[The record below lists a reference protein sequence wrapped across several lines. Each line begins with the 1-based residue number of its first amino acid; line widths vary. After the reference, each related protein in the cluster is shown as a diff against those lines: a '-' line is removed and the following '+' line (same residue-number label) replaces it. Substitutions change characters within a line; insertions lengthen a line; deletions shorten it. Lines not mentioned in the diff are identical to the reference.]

1 MAQRSEQN
9 TKNTRSFLKG
19 VHKLASEQLAASL
32 TTGLVIGIVSVIT
45 ATSFAALIFSG
56 PLSDYVSYGIGFILI
71 GDLILGTAVAL
82 LSSYSGSIGI
92 DQDAT
97 AAILAIMVAG
107 VLGSFSVKASQ
118 EQRFATVVAL
128 IVITTLSTG
137 LFFLLLGYFKLGA
150 LIRFLPYPVMG
161 GFLAGTGWLLITG
174 AIGVMV
180 DIPLGPAVF
189 RADTLVRWLPGLLF
203 GIVLLWVTN
212 HYHHYL
218 VLPGM
223 FFGAIGLFYAI
234 TWILKAPI
242 AEVTAQEWLLGPF
255 PSGGLWRFPLTPSN
269 LSQVDWK
276 AIGGN
281 VDNLAPILVVGVIS
295 LLLNASGLELIVKK
309 DINLNKELIVAG
321 IGNLAG
327 GLAGGIVGFHA
338 ISLSSLNYKMG
349 SGSRLTGLINAAI
362 CGAAAL
368 LGASLLSLMPRMIL
382 GGILA
387 FLGLSFLVEWIF
399 QAWFR
404 LSKSEFLVILLIL
417 GVIAASGFLPG
428 VAIGVV
434 ATVILFLLNYSRM
447 DVVRHALSGT
457 SFKSRF
463 TRSRQHQHMLQKH
476 GEELFILQLQGYI
489 FFGTANKLL
498 EQVRDRV
505 QDTNKGPV
513 RFIVLDFRHVTD
525 LDSTALLSFSRMIQL
540 AQIRD
545 LTLVIT
551 NPSQVIRDKLT
562 QGDFG
567 EAREGILR
575 FFPDLDRGIEWCE
588 NQILRNVSPK
598 EGMTLKEYLQE
609 ILPTGSDVTDLI
621 DFFKREEVGA
631 GQTLIQEGDCPDRI
645 YFIESGQV
653 TAHVEQKGKESL
665 RLETMRGGR
674 VVGELGFYLGG
685 QRTASVVT
693 DEQSI
698 IYSLSR
704 DDLEKMEMTDPEAAA
719 KLHRIIVDL
728 LSERVIHL
736 IDSVNALQR

>member
-1 MAQRSEQN
+1 LQRDKIWPNDQN
-9 TKNTRSFLKG
+9 KTPRI
-19 VHKLASEQLAASL
+19 L

-97 AAILAIMVAG
+97 AAILAIVVAG
-107 VLGSFSVKASQ
+107 VLGSFPAIASQ
-118 EQRFATVVAL
+118 EQRFATAVAL

-137 LFFLLLGYFKLGA
+137 LFFLLLGCFKLGA

-180 DIPLGPAVF
+180 DVPLSPAVF
-189 RADTLVRWLPGLLF
+189 RADTLVRWLPGLVF
-203 GIVLLWVTN
+203 GVVLLWVTN
-212 HYHHYL
+212 RYHHYL

-242 AEVTAQEWLLGPF
+242 AEVNAQGWLLGPF
-255 PSGGLWRFPLTPSN
+255 PSGGLWRLPLTSSN

-276 AIGGN
+276 AISGN
-281 VDNLAPILVVGVIS
+281 VDNLAPILIVGVIS

-309 DINLNKELIVAG
+309 DINLNKELLVAG
-321 IGNLAG
+321 IGNLAA

-349 SGSRLTGLINAAI
+349 RSSRLTGLVNAAI
-362 CGAAAL
+362 CGAVAL

-382 GGILA
+382 GGILM
-387 FLGLSFLVEWIF
+387 FLGLSFLAEWIF

-404 LSKSEFLVILLIL
+404 LPKVEFLIIALIL
-417 GVIAASGFLPG
+417 GAIAVSGFLQG

-434 ATVILFLLNYSRM
+434 ATVILFVLNYSRI

-457 SFKSRF
+457 NFKSRF
-463 TRSRQHQHMLQKH
+463 TRSRQHQQVLQKH
-476 GEELFILQLQGYI
+476 GEELFILHLQGYI
-489 FFGTANKLL
+489 FFGTANNLL

-505 QDTNKGPV
+505 QDTDKARV
-513 RFIVLDFRHVTD
+513 RFVVLDFRHVTD
-525 LDSTALLSFSRMIQL
+525 LDSTALLSYSKMIQL
-540 AQIRD
+540 ARSRKF
-545 LTLVIT
+545 TLVIT

-562 QGDFG
+562 KGDFG
-567 EAREGILR
+567 EAGEGIFR

-588 NQILRNVSPK
+588 NQILENVSPR
-598 EGMTLKEYLQE
+598 EGRTLKEYLE
-609 ILPTGSDVTDLI
+609 ELLPAGNNVTDLI
-621 DFFKREEVGA
+621 NCFKRQKVAA
-631 GQTLIQEGDCPDRI
+631 GHTLIQEGDPPDRI

-653 TAHVEQKGKESL
+653 TAHVEQKGKEPV

-685 QRTASVVT
+685 KRTASVVT
-693 DEQSI
+693 DEESI

-704 DDLEKMEMTDPEAAA
+704 DDLEKMEMAHPETAAT
-719 KLHRIIVDL
+719 LHRIIVHL

-736 IDSVNALQR
+736 IDSLNALQR

>member
-19 VHKLASEQLAASL
+19 VHKLTSEQLAASL

-97 AAILAIMVAG
+97 AAILAIVVAG
-107 VLGSFSVKASQ
+107 VLGSFPVIASQ

-180 DIPLGPAVF
+180 DIPLSPAVF
-189 RADTLVRWLPGLLF
+189 RAGTLVRWLPGLLF
-203 GIVLLWVTN
+203 GVVLLWVTN
-212 HYHHYL
+212 RYHHYL

-223 FFGAIGLFYAI
+223 FFGGIGLFYAI

-242 AEVTAQEWLLGPF
+242 AEVNAQGWLLGPF
-255 PSGGLWRFPLTPSN
+255 PSGGLWRFPLTPSS

-276 AIGGN
+276 AISGN
-281 VDNLAPILVVGVIS
+281 ADNLAPILIVGVIS

-349 SGSRLTGLINAAI
+349 SNSRLTGLINAAI

-404 LSKSEFLVILLIL
+404 LPKVEFLVILLIL
-417 GVIAASGFLPG
+417 GVIATSGFLPG

-434 ATVILFLLNYSRM
+434 ATVILFLLNYSRI

-457 SFKSRF
+457 NFKSRF

-476 GEELFILQLQGYI
+476 GEELLILQLQGYI

-562 QGDFG
+562 QGDYG

-588 NQILRNVSPK
+588 NQILRNASPK
-598 EGMTLKEYLQE
+598 EGMTLREYLQE
-609 ILPTGSDVTDLI
+609 ILPAGSDVTDLI
-621 DFFKREEVGA
+621 NFFKREEADA
-631 GQTLIQEGDCPDRI
+631 GQTLIQEGDRPDRI

-674 VVGELGFYLGG
+674 VVGELGFYLEG

-704 DDLEKMEMTDPEAAA
+704 DDLEKMEMTHPEAAA
-719 KLHRIIVDL
+719 KLHRIIVHL